1 MKELMELF
9 AKEAEEVQIEQSP
22 EKTEMR
28 PERSSSRVKVRRL
41 NLKRPG
47 SSLTRGRDLSEQ
59 SRDAS
64 FGRSIDQFSHS
75 DVRLAEN

>member
-1 MKELMELF
+1 
-9 AKEAEEVQIEQSP
+9 
-22 EKTEMR
+22 MR